1 MPNAL
6 ESALAALPETE
17 VPNPLAKGNPSGTGG
32 VGAMLNA
39 VANGESLIPD
49 PSEPAPEPP
58 SQPAAA
64 QPTQPAAAQPAA
76 PAETPTETTTEE
88 DDGGRA
94 WLEEMLAEHA
104 PRLGGK
110 YSSPEEFLKGM
121 DNLYSKIGEKGQ
133 YEDIGRL
140 AVTDPRAALE
150 IIQQYLPP
158 DSKAPEAAAPAQP
171 ETAAPTED
179 PVLADYDYLMKRRP
193 EFKREWVTDPRY
205 RDREG
210 ELLPHVADKVAPY
223 ERWKREFDLLKAENP
238 DIDEKLAERKLAKLI
253 PKTAPAPDNAEV
265 ERLKAEQQQ
274 VQQHLAVQQ
283 FNNVL
288 AAIINQEHVAQ
299 PDDQKWMFPPGTQQH
314 EFGKQKLTQAGQ
326 IFWAD
331 LERRAIQ
338 AQQRG
343 YQLDWNEA
351 VTDAKNRA
359 KATLRQQ
366 AAQTKTPPP
375 KPSTARNGAT
385 HPGEPA
391 GSVHSPAK
399 PGVRDFPAGKSLEEA
414 LREAVRNDPG
424 ARKKLGIN

>member
-6 ESALAALPETE
+6 EAALAA
-17 VPNPLAKGNPSGTGG
+17 VPAADLANAHVRAAPSGP
-32 VGAMLNA
+32 VGTDAMLAA
-39 VANGESLIPD
+39 VQNGDSLIPD
-49 PSEPAPEPP
+49 QSEAAPEP
-58 SQPAAA
+58 AA
-64 QPTQPAAAQPAA
+64 QPTPAAQPATQ
-76 PAETPTETTTEE
+76 PAAQSPTDTPPADTIPD
-88 DDGGRA
+88 DDGGQA
-94 WLEEMLAEHA
+94 WLEEMLSEHA

-110 YSSPEEFLKGM
+110 YKSPEEFLKGM

-140 AVTDPRAALE
+140 AVTDPKAALE
-150 IIQQYLPP
+150 IIQQYVP
-158 DSKAPEAAAPAQP
+158 DAKAPETPVAQP
-171 ETAAPTED
+171 ETDAPTED
-179 PVLADYDYLMKRRP
+179 PALADYDYLMKRKP

-205 RDREG
+205 RDKEG

-238 DIDEKLAERKLAKLI
+238 DIDEKLAERRVVKLI
-253 PKTAPAPDNAEV
+253 PKTTPAPDNAEV

-283 FNNVL
+283 LNNVL

-299 PDDQKWMFPPGTQQH
+299 PDDQKWMFPAGTQQH

-366 AAQTKTPPP
+366 AAQTKTPAP

-414 LREAVRNDPG
+414 LREAIRNDAG
-424 ARKKLGIN
+424 ARKKLGI